1 MRKVERKQS
10 PVDRTASSYNGLIR
24 TNTRSR
30 NNAEELG
37 SQRSAPV
44 GIAHTEPLVA
54 HLMVMDARI
63 IGLGRQR

>member
-10 PVDRTASSYNGLIR
+10 PVDRKARSYNGLIR

-37 SQRSAPV
+37 AQRPSGLRTPN
-44 GIAHTEPLVA
+44 
-54 HLMVMDARI
+54 HLSRT
-63 IGLGRQR
+63 